1 MLLLTGIA
9 PAADR
14 RVGGYSIGMRQRLG
28 LASAM
33 LGDPGVLVLDEPIN
47 GLDPEGI
54 RWIRD
59 WLRLLAGQ
67 GRTVLVSSHLLS
79 EVQQTVDRVVIIS
92 KGRIVHEG
100 SLNSLEATSG
110 VLADSLDRHALI
122 AALAGHQFDVRAD
135 GILVAGAPRLRSG
148 RSRCGTGS
156 R

>member
-1 MLLLTGIA
+1 
-9 PAADR
+9 
-14 RVGGYSIGMRQRLG
+14 
-28 LASAM
+28 M

-100 SLNSLEATSG
+100 SLNTLEATSG
-110 VLADSLDRHALI
+110 VLADSLDRHALH
-122 AALAGHQFDVRAD
+122 AALAGHQIDVRAD
-135 GILVAGAPRLRSG
+135 GILVTGASPAEVGAIALRHGIALSLLVPQRAGLEDVFLDLVGSD
-148 RSRCGTGS
+148 GTGVGA
-156 R
+156 